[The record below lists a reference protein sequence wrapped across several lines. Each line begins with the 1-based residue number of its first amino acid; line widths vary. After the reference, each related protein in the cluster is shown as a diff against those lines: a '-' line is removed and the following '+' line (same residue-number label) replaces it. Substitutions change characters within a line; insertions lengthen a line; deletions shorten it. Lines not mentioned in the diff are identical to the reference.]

1 MYCMCNQHE
10 IKIVYLNIDDE
21 YSKPIVGV
29 TYSLGF
35 LVKNLSLNSAFL
47 TVFEEIKKVYH
58 IDGVN

>member
-35 LVKNLSLNSAFL
+35 LVKNLSLNSTFL

-58 IDGVN
+58 VDGVN